1 MGGILIDGGT
11 VGGFDVDGIGVF
23 AICGALVMG
32 DGGTVVVGGI
42 VAAEDVFLDFSPVK
56 ATERPTTAKMRM
68 RMPNKAHIVNKER
81 LACPA
86 R

>member
-1 MGGILIDGGT
+1 MGGILIDGAT
-11 VGGFDVDGIGVF
+11 VGFDVDGIGVF

-32 DGGTVVVGGI
+32 DGGTVVVGGS

-68 RMPNKAHIVNKER
+68 RMQKKAHIVNKEG